1 MSAFQGGSTEDL
13 QAWLKNQRVD
23 TSTWGQGAAKPVFM
37 LWQEASAAPARPS
50 PDAGQGR
57 PPAGPA
63 TAAPRQPP
71 RLPAARHSQVRE
83 GETSLSMADGRL
95 LRRVTVLNVLIR
107 DSQGRSLIE
116 HQQVLPTGSVRTR
129 DLPLSEKLLPGE
141 SWRDAVVR
149 AVAEELGEVLPPG
162 GPQVRRCPRRL
173 SQAVPSQPMLWS
185 ARWQG
190 SRPAAGCLPGSAGRS
205 AADSA
210 RDGQC
215 CASQVE
221 IDDATYRL
229 ETETKESQSYPGV
242 SSQYTC
248 HRVAATVEGL
258 PSSDFMTTERRADG
272 TLRHRW
278 VWR

>member
-37 LWQEASAAPARPS
+37 LWQEV
-50 PDAGQGR
+50 Q
-57 PPAGPA
+57 
-63 TAAPRQPP
+63 
-71 RLPAARHSQVRE
+71 E
-83 GETSLSMADGRL
+83 GETSLAMVDGRL

-129 DLPLSEKLLPGE
+129 DLPLSEKLLPDE
-141 SWRDAVVR
+141 SWRDAVAR

-162 GPQVRRCPRRL
+162 GPQIEV
-173 SQAVPSQPMLWS
+173 
-185 ARWQG
+185 
-190 SRPAAGCLPGSAGRS
+190 
-205 AADSA
+205 
-210 RDGQC
+210 
-215 CASQVE
+215 
-221 IDDATYRL
+221 DDATYLL

-248 HRVAATVEGL
+248 HRVTATVEGL
-258 PSSDFMTTERRADG
+258 PSNDFMTTERRADG
-272 TLRHRW
+272 TLQHRW